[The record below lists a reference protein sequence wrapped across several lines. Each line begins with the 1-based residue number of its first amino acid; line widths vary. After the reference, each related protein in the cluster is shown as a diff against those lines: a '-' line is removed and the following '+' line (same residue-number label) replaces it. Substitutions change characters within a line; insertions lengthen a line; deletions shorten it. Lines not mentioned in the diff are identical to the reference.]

1 MNKKKTKCIKD
12 YITNYNSIAIG
23 KLMISIMF
31 GLFNLFFLSVLIL
44 ENEYI
49 KTLLVFLIFISLGLF
64 IPLLVTLDYIHGNI
78 FKSLYE
84 KYTSEDYCKNI
95 EKYLYN
101 LSDDN
106 LCFLLNID
114 ISITLNFVFNVVIII
129 SYLRHLSY
137 PLLYIIFIVMFFIF
151 TVNIDCSITSDY
163 TNTYNKI
170 LEWRKQ
176 K

>member
-12 YITNYNSIAIG
+12 YIMNYNSIVIG
-23 KLMISIMF
+23 KLMTSIIF
-31 GLFNLFFLSVLIL
+31 GLFNLFFLLVLIL
-44 ENEYI
+44 ENKYI
-49 KTLLVFLIFISLGLF
+49 ETLLIFLIFISLGLF

-78 FKSLYE
+78 FNSLYE
-84 KYTSEDYCKNI
+84 KYTSENYCENI

-106 LCFLLNID
+106 LCFLINID

-137 PLLYIIFIVMFFIF
+137 SLLYIIFIAMFFIF
-151 TVNIDCSITSDY
+151 VLNIDCSITSDY
-163 TNTYNKI
+163 TDIYIKI